1 MLVSEGIV
9 YKKRGIGMF
18 VAEGAT
24 QKLID
29 ERRKTFKETY
39 VIAIL
44 QEAKRLRYSAEDLQ
58 KMVMEEYNNIK

>member
-1 MLVSEGIV
+1 
-9 YKKRGIGMF
+9 MF